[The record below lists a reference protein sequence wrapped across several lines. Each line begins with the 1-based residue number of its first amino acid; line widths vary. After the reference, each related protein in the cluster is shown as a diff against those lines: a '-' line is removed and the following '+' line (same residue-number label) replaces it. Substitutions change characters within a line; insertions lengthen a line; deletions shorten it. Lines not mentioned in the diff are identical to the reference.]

1 MNKDIYTVRKLK
13 NADGKRLNV
22 KTKLE
27 YAKEISENLKQHPE
41 YLQELLE
48 VLEIVEDDL
57 YLYLSCD
64 KKANITLYD
73 QALSHLVKKR
83 EKGILQQK

>member
-1 MNKDIYTVRKLK
+1 MNKNFDTVRNLK
-13 NADGKRLNV
+13 NADGKRLNT
-22 KTKLE
+22 KTILE

-48 VLEIVEDDL
+48 ILEISEEDL

-64 KKANITLYD
+64 KKANVTLYD

-83 EKGILQQK
+83 KKDNFIGK

>member
-73 QALSHLVKKR
+73 QALLHLVKKR

>member
-1 MNKDIYTVRKLK
+1 MDEIYKTVRNLK
-13 NADGKRLNV
+13 NAEGKRLNN
-22 KTKLE
+22 KTILE

-41 YLQELLE
+41 DLQELLE

>member
-1 MNKDIYTVRKLK
+1 MRTNPDTIKNLK
-13 NADGKRLNV
+13 NADGKRLNA
-22 KTKLE
+22 KTILE
-27 YAKEISENLKQHPE
+27 YAKEISEILKQHPE

-48 VLEIVEDDL
+48 MLEITEEDL

-64 KKANITLYD
+64 EKANITLYD

-83 EKGILQQK
+83 EKEILQHK